1 LAELPPLFA
10 KFTPLKPDWY
20 VSSITGRAVTTTV
33 IRPCV
38 LVVDDAA
45 FNREVLVQ
53 NLEDEYEM
61 LEAADGVAAVVIAR
75 AQLPDVILMD
85 LSLPGI
91 DGWEAVRLLRRDPA
105 TAWIPIVAVTA
116 HAMAG
121 DKSRALASGCD
132 DYLPKPVDEELL
144 QVKVRYWLARGRQR
158 RPPSQ
163 GCD

>member
-1 LAELPPLFA
+1 MSGA
-10 KFTPLKPDWY
+10 
-20 VSSITGRAVTTTV
+20 AVTKPR
-33 IRPCV
+33 I

-45 FNREVLVQ
+45 YNREVLVQ

-75 AQLPDVILMD
+75 TELPDLILMD

-91 DGWEAVRLLRRDPA
+91 DGWEAVRLVRRDPA

-121 DKSRALASGCD
+121 DKARALATGCD
-132 DYLPKPVDEELL
+132 DYLSKPVDEELL
-144 QVKVRYWLARGRQR
+144 QAKVREWLDRGRKR
-158 RPPSQ
+158 R
-163 GCD
+163 

>member
-1 LAELPPLFA
+1 MGGL
-10 KFTPLKPDWY
+10 
-20 VSSITGRAVTTTV
+20 AVTTTV
-33 IRPCV
+33 IRPRV
-38 LVVDDAA
+38 LVADDAA
-45 FNREVLVQ
+45 YNREVLVQ

-75 AQLPDVILMD
+75 VHLPDVILMD

-121 DKSRALASGCD
+121 DKDRALATGCD
-132 DYLPKPVDEELL
+132 DYLSKPVDEELL
-144 QVKVRYWLARGRQR
+144 RAKVREWLARGRQR
-158 RPPSQ
+158 RPPS
-163 GCD
+163 DAWD

>member
-1 LAELPPLFA
+1 MSGA
-10 KFTPLKPDWY
+10 
-20 VSSITGRAVTTTV
+20 AVTTTV
-33 IRPCV
+33 TRPRV

-45 FNREVLVQ
+45 YNREVLVQ
-53 NLEDEYEM
+53 NLEDEYDT

-75 AQLPDVILMD
+75 AQLPDLILMD

-121 DKSRALASGCD
+121 DEARALACGCD
-132 DYLPKPVDEELL
+132 DYLSKPVDEELL
-144 QVKVRYWLARGRQR
+144 RVKVRQWLWRGGPRL
-158 RPPSQ
+158 
-163 GCD
+163 

>member
-1 LAELPPLFA
+1 MSGA
-10 KFTPLKPDWY
+10 
-20 VSSITGRAVTTTV
+20 AVTKPR
-33 IRPCV
+33 I

-45 FNREVLVQ
+45 YNREVLVQ

-75 AQLPDVILMD
+75 TELPDLILMD

-116 HAMAG
+116 HVMAG
-121 DKSRALASGCD
+121 DKARALATGCD
-132 DYLPKPVDEELL
+132 DYLSKPVDEELL
-144 QVKVRYWLARGRQR
+144 QAKVREWLDRGRKR
-158 RPPSQ
+158 R
-163 GCD
+163 